1 MPEKIENINED
12 LEREL
17 VTLVTPE
24 GEEVEAEVLIFFG
37 LDSTQKKYLV
47 YTYNER
53 DKNDMVT
60 VYASTFVED
69 GDKFYLDAIENEEEW
84 EQVKEVMR
92 QTIKNGGEE

>member
-1 MPEKIENINED
+1 MPEKIENINEN

-37 LDSTQKKYLV
+37 LESTQKKYLV
-47 YTYNER
+47 YTYNEK
-53 DKNDMVT
+53 DKNNMIT
-60 VYASTFVED
+60 VYASTFVEE
-69 GDKFYLDAIENEEEW
+69 GDKYYLDAIATDAEW

-92 QTIKNGGEE
+92 QTIKSGGNE

>member
-1 MPEKIENINED
+1 MPEKIENINEN

-37 LDSTQKKYLV
+37 LESTQKKYLV
-47 YTYNER
+47 YTYNEK
-53 DKNDMVT
+53 DKNNMIT
-60 VYASTFVED
+60 VYASTFVEE
-69 GDKFYLDAIENEEEW
+69 GDKFYLDAIATDAEW

-92 QTIKNGGEE
+92 QTIKSGGNE

>member
-1 MPEKIENINED
+1 MPEKIENINEK

-47 YTYNER
+47 YTYNEK
-53 DKNDMVT
+53 DKNNMIT
-60 VYASTFVED
+60 VYASTYIEE
-69 GDKFYLDAIENEEEW
+69 GDKFYLDAIATDAEW

-92 QTIKNGGEE
+92 QTIKSGGNE

>member
-1 MPEKIENINED
+1 MPEKIENINEN

-37 LDSTQKKYLV
+37 LESTQKKYLV
-47 YTYNER
+47 YTYNEK
-53 DKNDMVT
+53 DKNNMIT
-60 VYASTFVED
+60 VYASTFVEE
-69 GDKFYLDAIENEEEW
+69 GDKFYLEAIATDTEW

-92 QTIKNGGEE
+92 QTIKSGGNE

>member
-1 MPEKIENINED
+1 MPEKIENINEN

-37 LDSTQKKYLV
+37 LESTQKKYLV
-47 YTYNER
+47 YTYNEK
-53 DKNDMVT
+53 DKNNMVT
-60 VYASTFVED
+60 VYASTFVEE
-69 GDKFYLDAIENEEEW
+69 GDKFYLDTIATDTEW

-92 QTIKNGGEE
+92 QTIKSGGNE